1 MKIFIKLLLFI
12 VILACAAPFLLKDPN
27 GRPLLDMDKIPSLEL
42 PSLTDIKKKSA
53 PLLTSKIDQKQPID
67 LQVYKWIDKNGV
79 THYSEKNSPH
89 YNSKLAEIKPLNI
102 VPAQELIIQEK
113 PVISNRPVG
122 AGLTTIPMQDISKL
136 MDDTKHVKEMM
147 ENRGSQIDR
156 ALR

>member
-27 GRPLLDMDKIPSLEL
+27 GRPLLDMDKIPSLAL

-53 PLLTSKIDQKQPID
+53 PLLISKVNQKKPID
-67 LQVYKWIDKNGV
+67 LQVYKWVDKNGV
-79 THYSEKNSPH
+79 THYSDKNSPH
-89 YNSKLAEIKPLNI
+89 YNSKLAEVKPLNI
-102 VPAQELIIQEK
+102 MPAQKLITQEK
-113 PVISNRPVG
+113 PIISNRPV
-122 AGLTTIPMQDISKL
+122 GLTTIPMQDISKL

-156 ALR
+156 ILR